1 MAEEAPAEQ
10 AIVFHIEV
18 PSVTG
23 LPKPEV
29 TYVTLAGLGL
39 EEDYTSE
46 AQVEESETPGPWLF
60 QTLEAL
66 AEAKRLKAE
75 AEAAQG
81 KKKKDDKED
90 SRPASIDPPSAV
102 CRIARPCKTAA
113 ERQRLLDSACAP
125 LRVKLFRMGATPMEL
140 GEASLQLS
148 ALIHDT
154 ASLDVDLELQWSE
167 ALMTELRAEFDER
180 VAAEAA
186 AKAEAAA
193 AAAAAEGEAEA
204 EQEEVAE
211 EEPPQFVAPAVGRLL
226 LKISTAAPMG
236 RILCP
241 EDLHDWAVLTTRID
255 GIYHLPQKL
264 LEAGG
269 PLPEL
274 GTAEGVLESHPL
286 RYAVRLLGCDFNGG
300 QLTLPHVDLPE
311 APEGDDAAPE
321 AEDPSAEPQTP
332 ESPQVDISFDIG
344 TEEFQEGLM
353 RAGYP
358 LARTDGP
365 AVFSF
370 LCRPRTGLG
379 GRIGLHDFLRLQEI
393 HLPASTEQLLELHS
407 ALIEK
412 HESLEMAFSDMDAAA
427 DGVLTRES
435 LAKGIED
442 LGLSK
447 TPEEVEALFV
457 SLDTSRTGSVSREDL
472 RVLSVEKRKSD
483 MTTACKAVK
492 WLVAASGGS
501 FAKLLE
507 QVDDQMTGSISKENF
522 LAAAQRL
529 GLADTVGV
537 ELAFTFAQLLEGAES
552 LSHRSFL
559 SLESLELSEQ
569 VPSMLVKLEELLLHG
584 SAELPGATQGQLA
597 LQQLLPNAE
606 EPVESVNCHEFVEGL
621 SQVEDGEGGQG
632 LSAPSAQC
640 LFFILDGAAVGT
652 LDALAFSSLPAV
664 NAAAQWR
671 RLANC
676 RRFIESG
683 FGGIEANVFR
693 ALFEGNAEEVFQ
705 EAEENLPQVL
715 FDTGKVQVAY
725 RGREWLQRLLNT
737 LGDDRGRNP
746 VQDALSKTGG
756 TWLYMFPTLQGQDTL
771 LDYKELPDA
780 QLGHGKLARWHH
792 AHAFVDLRRLLAPC
806 KGPELEFRAYL
817 TQVDTAMPGEF
828 PESEWPAAYQ
838 PCRSYV
844 KGVISLDRPL
854 ERLCPRD
861 LQPAVT
867 VSGEAYIPPPPAKRP
882 PPTVNEELEKE
893 AAAIIA
899 RLSFEFARWCYDSGY
914 IESKIVGPGG
924 ELSPNPVLGKK
935 GVVRRAFLQW
945 LEQDSEGASLKDLG
959 NALRPAVV
967 RLMRAENKNGP
978 ACGLCG
984 NENDAKYTYLRDYIA
999 RHMFRAL
1006 NNEVE
1011 ANRRKRDEQIWRSPQ
1026 ENAQDADAADSWQ
1039 KQDAM
1044 LKRLTVEYELV
1055 GNWHRAREVYE
1066 EWLALETN
1074 VENGQAWFSFARF
1087 LMRTGAHQLDAEGVL
1102 RYAISLRTE
1111 EEGPDLQEVA
1121 FLACLLENHRLP
1133 SSLDEGG
1140 RSARF
1145 QAALAMMEAYADR
1158 NAFERLPMHIIFLL
1172 YAAEAE
1178 GLRQM
1183 AAADGMSE
1191 EQAMQLAEESDRL
1204 SAEASKYLELAR
1216 TSPEKWQGTLEVMPS
1231 FPELTQL
1238 TTKESLNRGNS
1249 TEVPSEVPETP
1260 AAWRPSVAPMPFPDA
1275 EALRTKAETEDA
1287 MALQVIDLLLHFGI
1301 SDLADF
1307 LLEGAVQAYG
1317 YLSPVTVQSERC
1329 QLQMVKV
1336 AMLAKDWGKVETL
1349 FSDLFSRRGGDR
1361 WPEAH
1366 ALLGECRYRAARDK
1380 GATSVGYASALEAF
1394 ETALCFMTEETS
1406 GPKEDPV
1413 LQLRVGS
1420 ILHLKSEEENFSD
1433 AAVAERAVK
1442 HYKKSAMVAPT
1453 AEAWKNI
1460 GLCRYRQVK
1469 LQATTSR
1476 KEKKLKEAMK
1486 YFQEAN
1492 VLDRERPDILAWLTI
1507 CAVELGLVQVAKQGF
1522 RQLMQFEERLE
1533 TPVAL
1538 ELASLLLRF
1547 SNEQRAADWGGER
1560 GRLVQNGRYSKEAA
1574 ILSKVILGRGED
1586 APRARNILAWCKF
1599 LDGDHGA
1606 AAGEFCASMSA
1617 ADDPEFLEEAAYM
1630 ARHCASM
1637 IPGEPQL
1644 AALVEEAIAVACEP
1658 QQVPEDESGLGL
1670 DDGEENPE
1678 VMETPRPEDLP

>member
-1 MAEEAPAEQ
+1 MVQPLAPWM
-10 AIVFHIEV
+10 
-18 PSVTG
+18 
-23 LPKPEV
+23 
-29 TYVTLAGLGL
+29 
-39 EEDYTSE
+39 
-46 AQVEESETPGPWLF
+46 PWLF
-60 QTLEAL
+60 PPY
-66 AEAKRLKAE
+66 
-75 AEAAQG
+75 
-81 KKKKDDKED
+81 
-90 SRPASIDPPSAV
+90 RP
-102 CRIARPCKTAA
+102 
-113 ERQRLLDSACAP
+113 
-125 LRVKLFRMGATPMEL
+125 
-140 GEASLQLS
+140 
-148 ALIHDT
+148 
-154 ASLDVDLELQWSE
+154 
-167 ALMTELRAEFDER
+167 
-180 VAAEAA
+180 
-186 AKAEAAA
+186 
-193 AAAAAEGEAEA
+193 
-204 EQEEVAE
+204 
-211 EEPPQFVAPAVGRLL
+211 
-226 LKISTAAPMG
+226 
-236 RILCP
+236 
-241 EDLHDWAVLTTRID
+241 
-255 GIYHLPQKL
+255 
-264 LEAGG
+264 
-269 PLPEL
+269 
-274 GTAEGVLESHPL
+274 
-286 RYAVRLLGCDFNGG
+286 
-300 QLTLPHVDLPE
+300 
-311 APEGDDAAPE
+311 
-321 AEDPSAEPQTP
+321 
-332 ESPQVDISFDIG
+332 
-344 TEEFQEGLM
+344 
-353 RAGYP
+353 
-358 LARTDGP
+358 
-365 AVFSF
+365 
-370 LCRPRTGLG
+370 
-379 GRIGLHDFLRLQEI
+379 
-393 HLPASTEQLLELHS
+393 
-407 ALIEK
+407 
-412 HESLEMAFSDMDAAA
+412 
-427 DGVLTRES
+427 
-435 LAKGIED
+435 
-442 LGLSK
+442 
-447 TPEEVEALFV
+447 
-457 SLDTSRTGSVSREDL
+457 
-472 RVLSVEKRKSD
+472 
-483 MTTACKAVK
+483 
-492 WLVAASGGS
+492 
-501 FAKLLE
+501 
-507 QVDDQMTGSISKENF
+507 
-522 LAAAQRL
+522 
-529 GLADTVGV
+529 
-537 ELAFTFAQLLEGAES
+537 
-552 LSHRSFL
+552 
-559 SLESLELSEQ
+559 
-569 VPSMLVKLEELLLHG
+569 
-584 SAELPGATQGQLA
+584 
-597 LQQLLPNAE
+597 
-606 EPVESVNCHEFVEGL
+606 
-621 SQVEDGEGGQG
+621 
-632 LSAPSAQC
+632 
-640 LFFILDGAAVGT
+640 
-652 LDALAFSSLPAV
+652 
-664 NAAAQWR
+664 
-671 RLANC
+671 
-676 RRFIESG
+676 
-683 FGGIEANVFR
+683 

-746 VQDALSKTGG
+746 VQDALSKTDG

-1260 AAWRPSVAPMPFPDA
+1260 AAWRPSVAPRPFPDA

-1301 SDLADF
+1301 SDLAGF

-1380 GATSVGYASALEAF
+1380 GATNPFHYHFATKPIVHAMAGGRAQRARALAATARGNMPLHRLGGVEDALNISAMQRHGINAVLNTAYSGCLYSLLSQSTWAATDAVVPLTTRPFSAAWYEGELGVPTVAFLAIDAEDSPQYPISGHFTECTDFLSQCRQRGRKVLVHCVAGQNRSATICAAFMMHPLGFAASLDEATKWISSRRPGVLQNCGFLRQLMTLEESGRDDKEVPLSDRTTTLQSVEPPTALLGDVQEHPVPDSDGTVKTVVLVQRPPSRFKAMCSGEKNGVGYASALQAF

-1406 GPKEDPV
+1406 GPKQDPV

-1574 ILSKVILGRGED
+1574 MLSKVILGRGED

-1644 AALVEEAIAVACEP
+1644 AALVEEER
-1658 QQVPEDESGLGL
+1658 
-1670 DDGEENPE
+1670 
-1678 VMETPRPEDLP
+1678 T